1 MLLLSISHSDTYKY
15 VLDIVA
21 WRNSSSV
28 SSVTGEAT
36 SDGVCIDMYYTYKY
50 ILTSIFTFLEG
61 RLLVF
66 LLLFLL
72 LKQSMIKYNNVNKV
86 KKWLKI
92 Y

>member
-1 MLLLSISHSDTYKY
+1 MLLLLILHSDTYKY
-15 VLDIVA
+15 VLRCIVA

-28 SSVTGEAT
+28 SSVTGEAI

-50 ILTSIFTFLEG
+50 ILTSIFTFLE
-61 RLLVF
+61 RKLLLF

-72 LKQSMIKYNNVNKV
+72 LKQSMIKYNNVN
-86 KKWLKI
+86 I

>member
-1 MLLLSISHSDTYKY
+1 MLLLLISHSDTYKY

-50 ILTSIFTFLEG
+50 IFTSIFTFLE
-61 RLLVF
+61 RKLLLF

-72 LKQSMIKYNNVNKV
+72 LKQSMIKYNNVN
-86 KKWLKI
+86 I
-92 Y
+92 